1 LTPAA
6 PLPTG
11 PPRGVTGPIGPEL
24 LRLAV
29 PIFISYLLR
38 TAYQWV
44 DALWVR
50 GLGVEATAAVTT
62 SVFVMWMMISLHDV
76 FGLGVSAYVSQLL
89 GAGDRQRAG
98 LAAWMGL
105 RVAALVGLLGTIAGL
120 FYARPIYA
128 WLGGDAKVVELGG
141 EYLSIVLAGSPILM
155 ASFTCESIMR
165 AAGDTRTP
173 LFVDLFAVSLN
184 AVLDPLL
191 IYGWGPFPAMGI
203 AGAAWATVI
212 AQSVMLGI
220 FLTLAARGT
229 PALPFARRAPGPRIR
244 FLGFARVGVPGA
256 LIGILF
262 SVVYMSFSRAAAEYG
277 PAAMAVVGIVN
288 RIEALQFIASIA
300 FGLAGASLVGQNLG
314 AGRPDRAVRAVIT
327 GNVWNLWISLAVSAV
342 FLIVPEFFIGLFSRD
357 PEVLRL
363 GVPYLRVMALCL
375 ATVGLEIVTAE
386 SIMGSGHTL
395 AISVIYTTFSVIRI
409 PLAFVVPKWGDSG
422 VVGIAWLVTITCV
435 LRAAL
440 IVGWAMRGT
449 WKTGLGKDMR
459 GSAPVPAPGGG

>member
-1 LTPAA
+1 MTDATPRTAD
-6 PLPTG
+6 

-24 LRLAV
+24 LRLAI
-29 PIFISYLLR
+29 PIFFSFLLR

-62 SVFVMWMMISLHDV
+62 SVFVMWLVISLHDV

-89 GAGDRQRAG
+89 GAGDRRRAG
-98 LAAWMGL
+98 LAAWLGL
-105 RVAALVGLLGTIAGL
+105 RVAVLMGLIGTVAGL
-120 FYARPIYA
+120 FFARPIYG
-128 WLGGDAKVVELGG
+128 WLGGDAQVVELGG
-141 EYLSIVLAGSPILM
+141 QYLSIVLAGSPILM
-155 ASFTCESIMR
+155 ASFTCETIMR

-173 LFVDLFAVSLN
+173 LLVDLFAVSLN

-191 IYGWGPFPAMGI
+191 IYGWGPIPAMGI

-300 FGLAGASLVGQNLG
+300 FGVGGAALVGQNLG
-314 AGRPDRAVRAVIT
+314 AGRPDRAVQVILT
-327 GNVWNLWISLAVSAV
+327 GNLWNLWISLAVTAL
-342 FLIVPEFFIGLFSRD
+342 FMAVPEFFLGLFSRD
-357 PEVLRL
+357 PEVIRL

-375 ATVGLEIVTAE
+375 VTVGVEIVTAE
-386 SIMGSGHTL
+386 CIIGSGHTL
-395 AISVIYTTFSVIRI
+395 AISVIYTTFSLIRI
-409 PLAFVVPKWGDSG
+409 PLAFIVPKWGDSG
-422 VVGIAWLVTITCV
+422 VVGIAWLVTVTCV
-435 LRAAL
+435 LRALL

-449 WKTGLGKDMR
+449 WKTGLGKEVH
-459 GSAPVPAPGGG
+459 GPAQVPEVGGG